1 MLERIKRNL
10 LKYTLIVDGIVSVV
24 AGVAFLGL
32 SGLVADLLGPA
43 FSAGIIMGLGALL
56 FVWGLFH
63 LAMSGQSSP
72 SASGVRI
79 AIAGDALW
87 VLGSIAV
94 LIIDWDGLSAIGA
107 TAIAV
112 LAVAVA
118 DIMLLKMKGLGD
130 ERKAALA
137 V

>member
-10 LKYTLIVDGIVSVV
+10 LKYTLAVDGIVSVA
-24 AGVAFLGL
+24 AGIAFLAF

-43 FSAGIIMGLGALL
+43 FPGSVVMGLGTFL
-56 FVWGLFH
+56 FGWGAFH
-63 LAMSGQSSP
+63 LALSSQVTP
-72 SASGVRI
+72 SVAGVRI

-87 VLGSIAV
+87 VLGSIGV
-94 LIIDWDGLSAIGA
+94 LVVDWNGLTTTGAALIG
-107 TAIAV
+107 V
-112 LAVAVA
+112 LAIAVA

-130 ERKAALA
+130 ERRAALA

>member
-10 LKYTLIVDGIVSVV
+10 LKYTLLVDGIVSVA
-24 AGVAFLGL
+24 AGIAFLAL

-43 FSAGIIMGLGALL
+43 FGGTLVMGLGAFL
-56 FVWGLFH
+56 FAWGAFH
-63 LAMSGQSSP
+63 LVLSSQETP
-72 SASGVRI
+72 SVAGVQV
-79 AIAGDALW
+79 AIAGDAIW

-94 LIIDWDGLSAIGA
+94 LVVDGSGLTTTGAAFIGA
-107 TAIAV
+107 LAI
-112 LAVAVA
+112 AVA

-130 ERKAALA
+130 ERRAALA